1 MGNRTFRPWL
11 TPLGL
16 ATLVLPWGGWFAL
29 GVQAAT
35 LAPTVT
41 TALRHTTASP
51 GPLAQA
57 APEALTQ
64 ASTPEAEPDPAVTE
78 TDSPPPTD
86 AEAEASNAED
96 FSPLPEESE
105 GTSDR
110 PPATVAPSP
119 EEAAPIPPDRVVDP
133 LEYLNPDPNPLL
145 IQTQPPEV
153 DIIGIQPLTLEDVL
167 ELAYRNNPDLRVA
180 LLELERSQAA
190 LREAQA
196 ALLPQ
201 VSLGGNFQGQNSR
214 SAAFTLG
221 GVTQTEELTGAVSG
235 QVDVT
240 YNIYSSGQRE
250 ATIRAAEEQ
259 VRLSELEVERRRAV
273 LRFNTINEYYD
284 LQRAIEQIRIS
295 TAFLDEAER
304 NLRDTQLREEVG
316 VGTRFDV
323 LRAEVQAANARQQL
337 AQAASDRSVAQR
349 QLARRLNLPPSL
361 DVTTVAV
368 QIAGSWPLSLEESI
382 VQAYQSRV
390 ELEQQLVQRQ
400 ISEQQQRAA
409 LAAVG
414 PQVDLFAN
422 YNLQNTFNNDDGFT
436 DNYSFGIRAS
446 WLLFDGGAANARADQ
461 RQADIEI
468 ADRRFEETRA
478 TVRFE
483 VEQAYFTL
491 ESNRQ
496 NIDTAR
502 LAVEQAREALRL
514 ARLRFEAGVGTQLDV
529 ISAQSDLTEAE
540 VNLIDA
546 ILGYNRS
553 LAALERAVTN
563 LPEPYYRELDF

>member
-1 MGNRTFRPWL
+1 
-11 TPLGL
+11 
-16 ATLVLPWGGWFAL
+16 
-29 GVQAAT
+29 
-35 LAPTVT
+35 
-41 TALRHTTASP
+41 
-51 GPLAQA
+51 
-57 APEALTQ
+57 
-64 ASTPEAEPDPAVTE
+64 
-78 TDSPPPTD
+78 
-86 AEAEASNAED
+86 
-96 FSPLPEESE
+96 
-105 GTSDR
+105 
-110 PPATVAPSP
+110 
-119 EEAAPIPPDRVVDP
+119 
-133 LEYLNPDPNPLL
+133 
-145 IQTQPPEV
+145 
-153 DIIGIQPLTLEDVL
+153 VL

>member
-1 MGNRTFRPWL
+1 
-11 TPLGL
+11 
-16 ATLVLPWGGWFAL
+16 
-29 GVQAAT
+29 
-35 LAPTVT
+35 
-41 TALRHTTASP
+41 
-51 GPLAQA
+51 
-57 APEALTQ
+57 
-64 ASTPEAEPDPAVTE
+64 
-78 TDSPPPTD
+78 
-86 AEAEASNAED
+86 
-96 FSPLPEESE
+96 
-105 GTSDR
+105 
-110 PPATVAPSP
+110 
-119 EEAAPIPPDRVVDP
+119 
-133 LEYLNPDPNPLL
+133 
-145 IQTQPPEV
+145 V

-295 TAFLDEAER
+295 TAFLDEAKR